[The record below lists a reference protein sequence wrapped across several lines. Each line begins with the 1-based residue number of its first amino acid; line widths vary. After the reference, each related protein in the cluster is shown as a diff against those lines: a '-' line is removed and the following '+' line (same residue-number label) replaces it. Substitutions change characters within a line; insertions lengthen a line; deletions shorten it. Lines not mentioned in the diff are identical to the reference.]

1 MAVEGPLVAAVTPA
15 VPDPTVLTSV
25 SSDDT
30 WKKVAALPKHAEESR
45 LDGASRALMASKLP
59 DAMRAGALAVG
70 KADVEAPIVRVVR
83 NFERSVAEDTVRN
96 EYTFHR
102 QVHQWLAMGQDRSRV
117 ESLNERVYAEL
128 FLTPSTDP
136 WLGLLPPDTY
146 TALENDGFCE
156 R

>member
-1 MAVEGPLVAAVTPA
+1 MAA
-15 VPDPTVLTSV
+15 
-25 SSDDT
+25 
-30 WKKVAALPKHAEESR
+30 
-45 LDGASRALMASKLP
+45 KLP
-59 DAMRAGALAVG
+59 DAARAGALAVG
-70 KADVEAPIVRVVR
+70 KRDVESPIVRIVR
-83 NFERSVAEDTVRN
+83 NFERSIAEDTVRN

-102 QVHQWLAMGQDRSRV
+102 QIHQWLAMGQDRSAV
-117 ESLNERVYAEL
+117 EALNERVYAEL